1 MVPLDLWGFI
11 SQADPSSGGVNT
23 LVALAAVVGAIS
35 GLSAGVVA
43 WKQWRSSATQGYV
56 DQNLAAQQA
65 RIDGQERELVLL
77 REREVEHRRIEREQ
91 RQRIGDLETALA
103 AVQRECD
110 ECMDRVRTLESKA

>member
-11 SQADPSSGGVNT
+11 SQADPSSGGVNA

-77 REREVEHRRIEREQ
+77 REREVEHRRVEREQ